1 MQIKRVVPRKDIKL
15 SFKDRNVADA
25 SDGYV
30 ACISQTL
37 RQQFKHVASLE
48 NAMQAVPVLVDNS
61 SQTELRHPKN
71 IYTQYEPRIFTDE
84 EVETLENSDAM
95 KKFLKTAVDM

>member
-1 MQIKRVVPRKDIKL
+1 MQIRRVIPRKDVQVK
-15 SFKDRNVADA
+15 FQDRNVADV

-30 ACISQTL
+30 ACVSQKMQ
-37 RQQFKHVASLE
+37 REFQHVQSME

-71 IYTQYEPRIFTDE
+71 VFTQYEPRVFTEE
-84 EVETLENSDAM
+84 EVEKLENSEEM
-95 KKFLKTAVDM
+95 KKFLHKAVDM

>member
-1 MQIKRVVPRKDIKL
+1 MVPRKDAKVN
-15 SFKDRNVADA
+15 FNDRNVADV

-30 ACISQTL
+30 ACVSQKLKT
-37 RQQFKHVASLE
+37 QFKHVESLE

-71 IYTQYEPRIFTDE
+71 IFTQYEPRIFTEE
-84 EVETLENSDAM
+84 EVSKLENSEEM
-95 KKFLKTAVDM
+95 KKFLKTACDM

>member
-1 MQIKRVVPRKDIKL
+1 M
-15 SFKDRNVADA
+15 ADV

-30 ACISQTL
+30 ACISQKL
-37 RQQFKHVASLE
+37 RKQFKHVESLE

-84 EVETLENSDAM
+84 EVDTLEKSAEM